1 MAVLGIRLVTRTP
14 HNVTLHVQS
23 LFVIDACNP
32 ILNQQLAT
40 KETPGVQN
48 SEHNPNTLQWFQHAN
63 GQANTVFFSCV

>member
-1 MAVLGIRLVTRTP
+1 MTVLGIRLVTRTRL
-14 HNVTLHVQS
+14 NVTLHVQS

-40 KETPGVQN
+40 KDTTGVQN

-63 GQANTVFFSCV
+63 GQANSLFLCM